1 MNFKNLKLISGD
13 ASFRKFY
20 KGKQGLIV
28 YSTKEKKSIIPKII
42 DGR

>member
-20 KGKQGLIV
+20 KGKKGLIV
-28 YSTKEKKSIIPKII
+28 HSIKEKKAIY
-42 DGR
+42 